1 MVGARSGSGG
11 SADVVLVTATTVTKE
26 DFDEAPLLDALA
38 QAGLTARV
46 LAWDDPAAHAGFA
59 AARICVLR
67 STWNYVHHWTD
78 FLAWVTWCAGV
89 TTLWNPAE
97 VVRWN
102 SHKSYLLAL
111 AAAGIPIVPTHL
123 VPRGTAVELATLA
136 GGWEGV
142 VVKPA
147 VSAGSFATMKADAT
161 DLAPAARHLSALL
174 GERDMLV
181 QRYEPSVED
190 YGERSLIV
198 IDGELSHAVRKSA
211 RFTGAPEAVSSDA
224 VAIADDERALAHAVL
239 AAAPMPLLYARVDLV
254 RDRAGRPQLMELELI
269 EPSLFFNRHPP
280 SAARMA
286 AAIAARLG

>member
-1 MVGARSGSGG
+1 VGATSGA
-11 SADVVLVTATTVTKE
+11 ADVVLVTATTVSKQ
-26 DFDEAPLLDALA
+26 DFDEAPLLEALA
-38 QAGLTARV
+38 GVGLTARV
-46 LAWDDPAAHAGFA
+46 LAWDDPTARPGFA

-89 TTLWNPAE
+89 TSLWNPAA

-102 SHKSYLLAL
+102 SHKGYLFEL

-123 VPRGTAVELATLA
+123 VPRGTAVDLATLVS
-136 GGWEGV
+136 GWDSV

-147 VSAGSFATMKADAT
+147 VSAGSFATLKADAA
-161 DLAPAARHLSALL
+161 DLAPAARHLSAMLS
-174 GERDMLV
+174 ERDMLV

-190 YGERSLIV
+190 YGERSLVV

-211 RFTGAPEAVSSDA
+211 RFIGAPEAVSDDA
-224 VAIADDERALAHAVL
+224 VAIADDERALARAVL
-239 AAAPMPLLYARVDLV
+239 AAAPTPLLYARVDLV
-254 RDRAGRPQLMELELI
+254 RDSAGRPQLMELELI
-269 EPSLFFNRHPP
+269 EPSLFFGRHPP

-286 AAIAARLG
+286 AAIAARLAAP